1 MNKVFKLFIHQ
12 SLLKHKH
19 YPLLF
24 LLFRITATT
33 TRTVAL
39 TGGWFV
45 FLSLRFPSAFF
56 LFCSVLPLVPCF
68 ILSLP
73 LWSSQTSLGAAAW
86 RWRRSWGWSVLWSG
100 DVSFFLLLLFSFLIL
115 LVQFLFALFFFF
127 VSGFWNDEDDGNAG
141 SGLNDFLYLHSF
153 LLLVF
158 VSLSYCSPL
167 SLLSCWLSLLVSSFF
182 FLFLFLCSSLLWL
195 FIARGCMLF
204 RIYCRK
210 VVTAGVHHGGEGYQS
225 WDMLPWL
232 KQLQR

>member
-33 TRTVAL
+33 TKTVAL
-39 TGGWFV
+39 TGGWFF

-68 ILSLP
+68 IISLP

-86 RWRRSWGWSVLWSG
+86 RWRQSWGWSVLWSG

-141 SGLNDFLYLHSF
+141 SNLNDFLFLHSF
-153 LLLVF
+153 LLLVS
-158 VSLSYCSPL
+158 VSLSCCSPL
-167 SLLSCWLSLLVSSFF
+167 SLLSCSLSLPVSSSFF
-182 FLFLFLCSSLLWL
+182 FCCPSLL
-195 FIARGCMLF
+195 
-204 RIYCRK
+204 
-210 VVTAGVHHGGEGYQS
+210 
-225 WDMLPWL
+225 
-232 KQLQR
+232 